1 MKILNKFS
9 IGVGDRF
16 AHQAKAQLEACILAS
31 KAGID
36 VIPVWNKSNREHM
49 IIGSEPSSVRAA
61 ADAAVREL
69 GWKLPWFCDA
79 DHINLSNVGRFLM
92 PCDFFTIDVADFIGK
107 PASQSSIDT
116 FLRRHEELFG
126 AIHMEGAGQ
135 AIEITPGQL
144 SQAAAKFL
152 YAVERAGAIYRRI
165 EAVKG
170 EGAFITEVSMDET
183 DAAQTPAELLIILA
197 AIADEGIPVQT
208 IAPKFSGR
216 FNKGVDYAGDATQ
229 FAREITLDMAAIQHA
244 VAIYGL
250 PRDLK
255 LSIHSGSDKFSIY
268 PAIHEA
274 MGKFSTGVHLKTAGT
289 TWLEEIIGL
298 AEAGGKGL
306 ALAKEIYA
314 EAYSYAAEL
323 CAPYAAVIDI
333 NPAKLPAPAVV
344 ARWSSAQFTSALRH
358 DIYSSAYN
366 PSLRQLLHVGY
377 KVAARM
383 GRRYLDLLEANEA
396 VIAKNVT
403 ENLFARHI
411 GPVFLGRR
419 EAPATLKA

>member
-1 MKILNKFS
+1 MKILDKFS

-69 GWKLPWFCDA
+69 GWKQPWFCDA

-116 FLRRHEELFG
+116 FLRRHEELLG

-135 AIEITPGQL
+135 AIEITPGL
-144 SQAAAKFL
+144 LGQAAAKFL

-183 DAAQTPAELLIILA
+183 DAAQTPAELLIIL
-197 AIADEGIPVQT
+197 
-208 IAPKFSGR
+208 
-216 FNKGVDYAGDATQ
+216 
-229 FAREITLDMAAIQHA
+229 
-244 VAIYGL
+244 
-250 PRDLK
+250 
-255 LSIHSGSDKFSIY
+255 
-268 PAIHEA
+268 
-274 MGKFSTGVHLKTAGT
+274 
-289 TWLEEIIGL
+289 
-298 AEAGGKGL
+298 
-306 ALAKEIYA
+306 
-314 EAYSYAAEL
+314 
-323 CAPYAAVIDI
+323 
-333 NPAKLPAPAVV
+333 
-344 ARWSSAQFTSALRH
+344 
-358 DIYSSAYN
+358 
-366 PSLRQLLHVGY
+366 
-377 KVAARM
+377 
-383 GRRYLDLLEANEA
+383 
-396 VIAKNVT
+396 
-403 ENLFARHI
+403 
-411 GPVFLGRR
+411 
-419 EAPATLKA
+419 